1 MCLRFSPPARS
12 SSLGGAQRS
21 RRRASSGGWLVRGS
35 GQRTRFLH
43 GLRYARCFS
52 SLSRHFHLYPRLP
65 CLGRFASCPPPNLRT
80 RRVGTEPVSSAAA
93 SGLRPVAAFEPVLR
107 HT

>member
-1 MCLRFSPPARS
+1 MCPRFFPPVRS

-21 RRRASSGGWLVRGS
+21 RRRALSGGWLVRHS
-35 GQRTRFLH
+35 GQRTRFLR
-43 GLRYARCFS
+43 GRRYDRCFS

-65 CLGRFASCPPPNLRT
+65 CLGRIASCPPPNLMT
-80 RRVGTEPVSSAAA
+80 SRVCTDPVSSAAA
-93 SGLRPVAAFEPVLR
+93 SGLPPVAAFEPVLR